1 MKGGLFLA
9 LWEVATHVN
18 VTGCLHILAGP
29 TSGKQ
34 MESESRAELPRKK
47 FFSFTE

>member
-1 MKGGLFLA
+1 MLA
-9 LWEVATHVN
+9 LEGVGTS
-18 VTGCLHILAGP
+18 LQGP

-47 FFSFTE
+47 LCSFTK